1 MKTLIQKLK
10 KGKLFDNR
18 FIFLSMFGSLLLT
31 LLIAYCYN
39 MIPFANYTILRMDLY
54 HQYGPLFAELYERLK
69 SGESLLYSWNAGGG
83 SSFLGN
89 FYNYLSSPLSLIIM
103 LFSHENIPVAIG
115 VMIFSKAVLSSATF
129 TYYLKKSL
137 KRHSYIT
144 AGFGVLYAFS
154 GYFIAY
160 YWNLMW
166 LDAFVMLPLVLLGIE
181 RIINRGKPMMFILSL
196 AVTMFSNY
204 YMAYMV
210 CLFSVI
216 YFLYYYFANYSIKDS
231 LADIRFPFEKDKPSN
246 KGIFYKIRSSR
257 FLGSGV
263 TFAFGAIVAAL
274 CVAFALLPTY
284 FILKACSATS
294 GTFPE
299 ELNMYNSVFDLLAN
313 HLASI
318 EPTIRSSGID
328 VLPNVYCSIMTI
340 MLVPLFFF
348 TKTISLR
355 EKISTTVLLA
365 VLYVSFNTNYLN
377 YIWHGFHY
385 PNDLPYR
392 FSFMYTFVILV
403 IAFKT
408 LMRIK
413 EFRPKELLGIG
424 FGTVLFVIM
433 VEEIGSKNVDDDSV
447 LISLAF
453 AVIYSVGFYLLSNK
467 KYNRQATSLFILCCL
482 ISEYAIASTDNY
494 VMNQELKYYSTDYSD
509 FVEIKETI
517 DEEHGNDNIYR
528 MELTNLR
535 TRMDPCW
542 YDYNGV
548 SIFSSMAYEKLSNLQ
563 QNLGMYGNYINSY
576 TYNMQT
582 PVYNAMFSLDYIVN
596 NSSEIAMN
604 DELFDFIDKNKTFAA
619 YKNKYSLPIA
629 YMVDDSMREWD
640 YSHYNPFIV
649 QEDYFE
655 AATGIDDVFIEEPV
669 FDISGYN
676 VSDLTN
682 PSDGSNCFW
691 FTADTTDGTGE
702 ITILIMPEETKN
714 LYLYIDTS
722 DLGTLTVEYK
732 GTQRTQDATDEHY
745 ILDLGVCEKDEVV
758 TLKFTVNEGVSSG
771 YCDFMLRSV
780 DMEKFTEGYNI
791 LKEQSLSV
799 EKFTD
804 TEIAGTITAPE
815 DGILYTSIPYDEGW
829 QITVD
834 GEIVET
840 EEMFP
845 IGEALLGINLEKGTH
860 EIQFKYTPQ
869 GLKIGIYISIVG
881 LVILLLY
888 FFVIRKIKPIRI
900 YTLRFDPSQ
909 DMGLTRKILDEIDRQ
924 NAELMLQKA
933 NEKLNQE
940 ADSNTNNSY
949 ETDE

>member
-1 MKTLIQKLK
+1 MKTLIQKLQ

-39 MIPFANYTILRMDLY
+39 MIPFENFTILRMDLY
-54 HQYGPLFAELYERLK
+54 HQYGPLFAELYERIK
-69 SGESLLYSWNAGGG
+69 GGESLLYSWNAGGG

-89 FYNYLSSPLSLIIM
+89 FYNYLSSPLSLIIL

-115 VMIFSKAVLSSATF
+115 VMIFAKAVFASATF

-196 AVTMFSNY
+196 AATMFSNY

-210 CLFSVI
+210 CLFSVF
-216 YFLYYYFANYSIKDS
+216 YFLYYYFAHYSISDS
-231 LADIRFPFEKDKPSN
+231 LADIRFPYEKDKPSN
-246 KGIFYKIRSSR
+246 KGYFYKIRSSR

-263 TFAFGAIVAAL
+263 TFAFGAITAAL

-299 ELNMYNSVFDLLAN
+299 ELQMYNSVFDILAN
-313 HLASI
+313 HLASV
-318 EPTIRSSGID
+318 EPTIRSSGVD
-328 VLPNVYCSIMTI
+328 VLPNVYCSIMTV
-340 MLVPLFFF
+340 MLVPLFYF

-355 EKISTTVLLA
+355 EKISTTVLLG

-377 YIWHGFHY
+377 YIWHGFHF

-413 EFRPKELLGIG
+413 EFSPKELLGIG

-453 AVIYSVGFYLLSNK
+453 AIIYSVGFYLLSNK
-467 KYNRQATSLFILCCL
+467 KFNRQATSLFILCCL

-582 PVYNAMFSLDYIVN
+582 PVYNAMFSLEYIVN
-596 NSSEIAMN
+596 NSSEVIMN
-604 DELFDFIDKNKTFAA
+604 EDLFDYIDKNKTFTA
-619 YKNKYSLPIA
+619 YENKYSLPIA
-629 YMVDDSMREWD
+629 YMVDDMMKEWD
-640 YSHYNPFIV
+640 YAHYNPFVV

-655 AATGIDDVFIEEPV
+655 CATGIDDVFIEEPI
-669 FDISGYN
+669 FDITGYG

-691 FTADTTDGTGE
+691 FTADATDGTGE

-714 LYLYIDTS
+714 LYLYVDTS
-722 DLGTLTVEYK
+722 DLGTLTVEYQGRQK
-732 GTQRTQDATDEHY
+732 TQDASDEHY
-745 ILDLGVCEKDEVV
+745 ILDLGVCEKNEVV
-758 TLKFTVNEGVSSG
+758 TLKFTVNEGVTSG

-780 DMEKFTEGYNI
+780 DMDKFLEGYEI
-791 LKEQSLSV
+791 LKNQSLSV
-799 EKFTD
+799 KEFTD
-804 TEIAGTITAPE
+804 TKISGTITAPE
-815 DGILYTSIPYDEGW
+815 DGVLYTSIPYDEGW

-834 GEIVET
+834 GAVVET

-845 IGEALLGINLEKGTH
+845 IGEALLGIHLEKGKH
-860 EIQFKYTPQ
+860 EIDFKYTPQ
-869 GLKIGIYISIVG
+869 GLKIGICMSIAG
-881 LVILLLY
+881 LIILLLY
-888 FFVIRKIKPIRI
+888 FFVVRKIKPVRI
-900 YTLRFDPSQ
+900 FTLRFDPSQ

-924 NAELMLQKA
+924 NAEIMLQQA
-933 NEKLNQE
+933 NEALE
-940 ADSNTNNSY
+940 AQPDNKSNDTT
-949 ETDE
+949 ETE